1 MKRVVSIDL
10 FRGLT
15 IALMIFVNDVASVP
29 DAPKWLH
36 HVSANTDG
44 MTLPDLVFPAFL
56 FIVGMVIP
64 IALEKRIS
72 RGVLPSL
79 KHIGER
85 SLALIIMG
93 VMMLNSGA
101 YNPHIAFLPKALW
114 QLLMYASFF
123 LIWNI
128 WEGSPKLKWYMPKI
142 GWMLLIFLAVIYR
155 RGDISDNQWLRT
167 GWWGI
172 LGLIGWAYAAASLIY
187 LFFKDREEII
197 ILSMGFCILLF
208 IGEVS
213 GRLETLQPLVDFI
226 HPGKFLG
233 THTLIV
239 LAGLYAGLQ
248 LKKGRDVVLKRLP
261 AEALALWM
269 AGWLLHKVYIV
280 SKIQATPVWG
290 LWSAALCVL
299 IFLLIYFIADIK
311 GMKAW
316 GNPFQPSAQNPLT
329 AYLLPAVFYILFDIL
344 AIPYF
349 QWGHIHAGVGVFRAF
364 LFTAFILMITHMCT
378 RFKIKIKL

>member
-10 FRGLT
+10 FRGIT

-36 HVSANTDG
+36 HVRANTDG

-64 IALEKRIS
+64 IALEKRLS
-72 RGVLPSL
+72 RGILPSL

-101 YNPHIAFLPKALW
+101 YNPHIACLPKALW

-128 WEGSPKLKWYMPKI
+128 WEDRSTLKRYMPKI
-142 GWMLLIFLAVIYR
+142 GWILLIFLAVIYR
-155 RGDISDNQWLRT
+155 RGDISDIQWLRT

-187 LFFKDREEII
+187 LFFKNREEII

-213 GRLETLQPLVDFI
+213 GRLDALQPLVDFI

-248 LKKGRDVVLKRLP
+248 LKKGRNVVLKRLP
-261 AEALALWM
+261 AEALVLWL
-269 AGWLLHKVYIV
+269 AGWLLHNVYIV

-311 GMKAW
+311 DLKTW

-349 QWGHIHAGVGVFRAF
+349 QWGQQGYILGLFRAF
-364 LFTAFILMITHMCT
+364 FFTGIILFVTHLFTKM
-378 RFKIKIKL
+378 KIRLKL

>member
-1 MKRVVSIDL
+1 MKRVISIDL

-29 DAPKWLH
+29 DAPGWLH
-36 HVSANTDG
+36 HAGANTDG

-64 IALEKRIS
+64 IALEKRMSHGII
-72 RGVLPSL
+72 PSIR
-79 KHIGER
+79 HIGER

-101 YNPHIAFLPKALW
+101 YNPHIALLPKTLW
-114 QLLMYASFF
+114 QLLMYTSFF
-123 LIWNI
+123 MIWNI
-128 WEGSPKLKWYMPKI
+128 WKDRPKVKQYIPKI
-142 GWMLLIFLAVIYR
+142 GWILLLFLAITYR
-155 RGDISDNQWLRT
+155 RGDIANSQWLRT

-172 LGLIGWAYAAASLIY
+172 LGLIGWAYAVASLIY
-187 LFFKDREEII
+187 LFFKDREDII

-213 GRLETLQPLVDFI
+213 GRFDALQPLVDFI
-226 HPGKFLG
+226 HPGKFIG
-233 THTLIV
+233 THVLIV

-248 LKKGRDVVLKRLP
+248 LKKGQGIILKHLP
-261 AEALALWM
+261 GEAFGLWL

-299 IFLLIYFIADIK
+299 IFLLIYLVTDVK
-311 GMKAW
+311 GLKKW
-316 GNPFQPSAQNPLT
+316 GKPLQPSAQNPLT
-329 AYLLPAVFYILFDIL
+329 AYLLPAVFYILFDTL

-349 QWGHIHAGVGVFRAF
+349 QWGHIHAGVGIIRAF
-364 LFTAFILMITHMCT
+364 LFTAFILLITHLLT
-378 RFKIKIKL
+378 RYKIRIKI

>member
-10 FRGLT
+10 FRGIT

-36 HVSANTDG
+36 HVRANTDG

-64 IALEKRIS
+64 IALEKRLS
-72 RGVLPSL
+72 RGILPSL

-101 YNPHIAFLPKALW
+101 YNPHIACLPKALW
-114 QLLMYASFF
+114 QLLMYTSFF

-128 WEGSPKLKWYMPKI
+128 WEDIPKLKRYMPKI
-142 GWMLLIFLAVIYR
+142 GWMLLIFLSVIYR
-155 RGDISDNQWLRT
+155 RGDISDIQWLRT

-187 LFFKDREEII
+187 LFFKNREEII

-213 GRLETLQPLVDFI
+213 GRLDALQPLVDFI

-248 LKKGRDVVLKRLP
+248 LKKGRNVVLKRLP
-261 AEALALWM
+261 AEALALWL
-269 AGWLLHKVYIV
+269 AGWLLHNVYIV

-299 IFLLIYFIADIK
+299 IFLLIYFIVDIK
-311 GMKAW
+311 GLKTW

-344 AIPYF
+344 SIPYF
-349 QWGHIHAGVGVFRAF
+349 QWGHIHAGAGMFRAF
-364 LFTAFILMITHMCT
+364 LFTAFILMITHVCT